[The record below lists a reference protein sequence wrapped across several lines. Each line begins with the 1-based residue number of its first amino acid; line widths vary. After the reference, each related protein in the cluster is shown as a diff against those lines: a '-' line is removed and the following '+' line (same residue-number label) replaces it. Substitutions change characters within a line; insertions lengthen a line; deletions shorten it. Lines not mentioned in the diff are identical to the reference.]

1 VTQVQA
7 EAQEHFRALLG
18 SLQAIQN
25 SAGGAGAAAPE
36 EAANVMVH
44 NRAILRNK
52 RLLLAY
58 VCVSC
63 CGPGPGAWSQRV
75 WRGTCKR
82 RVLCL

>member
-1 VTQVQA
+1 MTQVQA
-7 EAQEHFRALLG
+7 EAQEHFRALLA
-18 SLQAIQN
+18 SLQTIQS

-58 VCVSC
+58 VCVAQA
-63 CGPGPGAWSQRV
+63 GREGLLWAA
-75 WRGTCKR
+75 RG
-82 RVLCL
+82 VCLRL

>member
-1 VTQVQA
+1 MTQVQA
-7 EAQEHFRALLG
+7 EAQEHFRALLA
-18 SLQAIQN
+18 SLQAIQS

-58 VCVSC
+58 VCVAQA
-63 CGPGPGAWSQRV
+63 GREGLLWAA
-75 WRGTCKR
+75 RG
-82 RVLCL
+82 VCLRL

>member
-1 VTQVQA
+1 MTQVQA

-58 VCVSC
+58 VCVC
-63 CGPGPGAWSQRV
+63 
-75 WRGTCKR
+75 
-82 RVLCL
+82 